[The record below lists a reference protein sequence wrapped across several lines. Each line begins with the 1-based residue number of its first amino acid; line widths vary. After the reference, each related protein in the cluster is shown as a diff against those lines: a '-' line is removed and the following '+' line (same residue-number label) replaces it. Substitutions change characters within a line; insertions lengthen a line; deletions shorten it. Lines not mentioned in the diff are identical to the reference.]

1 MNDSALEE
9 AVLRGW
15 VGLNG
20 MLKDSQMT
28 KNLTYNEAV
37 VMLLTYERYRE
48 DGVGAISVQELLK
61 GTGLLKSLM
70 NRTLNALWEK
80 GYLSRERRGRM
91 LYVKVRPERLD
102 DFLTVH
108 QQSLSMVR
116 RIIDI
121 IGPEDAVHFVR
132 ICSKLRAADL
142 SFPPKTATN
151 EKEN

>member
-48 DGVGAISVQELLK
+48 DGIGAISVQELLK

-80 GYLSRERRGRM
+80 GYLSKERRGRM

-102 DFLTVH
+102 DFLAVH

-116 RIIDI
+116 SIIDI
-121 IGPEDAVHFVR
+121 IGLEDAAHFVR
-132 ICSKLRAADL
+132 ICAKLRAADL
-142 SFPPKTATN
+142 SSPPKTN

>member
-1 MNDSALEE
+1 MKDSALEE

-20 MLKDSQMT
+20 MLKDTQMT
-28 KNLTYNEAV
+28 KTLTYNEAV

-48 DGVGAISVQELLK
+48 DGVGAIRVQELLK

-70 NRTLNALWEK
+70 NRTINALWKK
-80 GYLSRERRGRM
+80 GYLTRERRGRA
-91 LYVKVRPERLD
+91 LYVKMRPERLE
-102 DFLTVH
+102 DFLAVH

-116 RIIDI
+116 KIIDI
-121 IGPEDAVHFVR
+121 VGAEDAAHFVR

-142 SFPPKTATN
+142 SFPPKTN

>member
-28 KNLTYNEAV
+28 RNLTYNEAV

-48 DGVGAISVQELLK
+48 DGIGAISVQELLK

-80 GYLSRERRGRM
+80 GYLSKERRGRM

-102 DFLTVH
+102 DFLAVH
-108 QQSLSMVR
+108 RQSLSMVR
-116 RIIDI
+116 SIIDV
-121 IGPEDAVHFVR
+121 IGPEDAAHFVR
-132 ICSKLRAADL
+132 ICAKLRAADL